1 MISIVIISICTE
13 LLDLL
18 LTLEC
23 CLLTS
28 DNVICT
34 VSNVG
39 LRAGTVLGIG
49 MHRCR
54 VLSQPIDCATKQT
67 KKWLTDGAHRGG
79 TEDKRIDL
87 PRLEGREGQGL
98 LSCLQWKG
106 RERTED

>member
-1 MISIVIISICTE
+1 MILPSSYRGINPGVASK
-13 LLDLL
+13 
-18 LTLEC
+18 
-23 CLLTS
+23 
-28 DNVICT
+28 
-34 VSNVG
+34 SNG
-39 LRAGTVLGIG
+39 AH
-49 MHRCR
+49 M
-54 VLSQPIDCATKQT
+54 SQPIDCATKQT

>member
-1 MISIVIISICTE
+1 MDAVSWCIFNKVNYI
-13 LLDLL
+13 
-18 LTLEC
+18 TL
-23 CLLTS
+23 
-28 DNVICT
+28 V
-34 VSNVG
+34 
-39 LRAGTVLGIG
+39 
-49 MHRCR
+49 
-54 VLSQPIDCATKQT
+54 SQPIDCATKQT

>member
-1 MISIVIISICTE
+1 MDDAPP
-13 LLDLL
+13 LY
-18 LTLEC
+18 
-23 CLLTS
+23 
-28 DNVICT
+28 
-34 VSNVG
+34 G
-39 LRAGTVLGIG
+39 LSKTTCVHLMGD
-49 MHRCR
+49 
-54 VLSQPIDCATKQT
+54 VLSQPINCATKQT

>member
-1 MISIVIISICTE
+1 M
-13 LLDLL
+13 
-18 LTLEC
+18 
-23 CLLTS
+23 
-28 DNVICT
+28 
-34 VSNVG
+34 
-39 LRAGTVLGIG
+39 RAGLALTDVPLLIVSVPVL
-49 MHRCR
+49 
-54 VLSQPIDCATKQT
+54 VSQPIDCATKQT

>member
-1 MISIVIISICTE
+1 MREPMEVARRDIHERRLDDLDEGSIPDLADVERICMFF
-13 LLDLL
+13 
-18 LTLEC
+18 
-23 CLLTS
+23 
-28 DNVICT
+28 IFM
-34 VSNVG
+34 G
-39 LRAGTVLGIG
+39 
-49 MHRCR
+49 
-54 VLSQPIDCATKQT
+54 LSQPIDCATKQT

>member
-1 MISIVIISICTE
+1 MAVTADIILTAV
-13 LLDLL
+13 
-18 LTLEC
+18 LTL
-23 CLLTS
+23 S
-28 DNVICT
+28 
-34 VSNVG
+34 
-39 LRAGTVLGIG
+39 
-49 MHRCR
+49 
-54 VLSQPIDCATKQT
+54 LSQPIDCATKQT

>member
-1 MISIVIISICTE
+1 M
-13 LLDLL
+13 D
-18 LTLEC
+18 
-23 CLLTS
+23 
-28 DNVICT
+28 
-34 VSNVG
+34 
-39 LRAGTVLGIG
+39 AGTEGRTIAYRTIATWG
-49 MHRCR
+49 Q
-54 VLSQPIDCATKQT
+54 LSQPIDCATKQT